1 MKLGF
6 IVAFASLAAGSA
18 VLAGSSETADAG
30 QTTSD
35 ELLPKSHKALPAR
48 NQCAGARGYGAT
60 VGGHRT
66 FLWRPE
72 WLAAEKQRV
81 SNDPAYAK
89 PLIKAAEAALKRGP
103 YSVMD
108 KAEVPA
114 SGDRHDYYSIGPYWW
129 PTEGRPNGEP
139 YSRRDGDV
147 NPVSRSNEFDKDRM
161 MKFSSDVR
169 VLALAY
175 HHLGDQRYAD
185 HAAQLLRAWF
195 ITPATRMNPNL
206 NYGQAVP
213 GVNSGRGEG
222 IIELNALSGVVESIG
237 LIEPAGVLTESET
250 SSLRTWFA
258 HLAGWMANSPIGQEQ
273 REKLNNHG
281 IHYDYMITHFAL
293 FAGLE
298 PLAKQVVADF
308 PARRLAVQINEDG
321 SLPEELART
330 RSWHYSFFALEAAT
344 KLATVGECVG
354 LDLWSAK
361 TNEGRG
367 LAKAFAFLAPYQAD
381 SAKWPYKDSGL
392 TNPAKQES
400 IKRVAM
406 EPLRMMAWGTGDMG
420 YEKLAANHGVSTNA
434 AQDYWLPPLVD
445 MKAQK

>member
-18 VLAGSSETADAG
+18 VLAEASEAADEG
-30 QTTSD
+30 QAITY
-35 ELLPKSHKALPAR
+35 ELLPKGHKALPAR
-48 NQCAGARGYGAT
+48 NQCAGAHGYGAT
-60 VGGHRT
+60 VGGYRT

-81 SNDPAYAK
+81 SADPAYAK
-89 PLIKAAEAALKRGP
+89 PLIKAAETALKRGP

-108 KAEVPA
+108 KAKLPA
-114 SGDRHDYYSIGPYWW
+114 SGDRHDYFSIGPYWW
-129 PTEGRPNGEP
+129 PTEGKPNGEP

-147 NPVSRSNEFDKDRM
+147 NPESRGNEFDKDRM
-161 MKFSSDVR
+161 MKFSGDVR

-175 HHLGDQRYAD
+175 YHLGDRRYAD
-185 HAAQLLRAWF
+185 HAAKLLRAWF
-195 ITPATRMNPNL
+195 IASQTRMNPNL
-206 NYGQAVP
+206 NHGQAVP

-222 IIELNALSGVVESIG
+222 IIELNVLSDVVESIA
-237 LIEPAGVLTESET
+237 LIEPAGAMTDSET
-250 SSLRTWFA
+250 SSLRKWFA
-258 HLAGWMANSPIGQEQ
+258 DLAGWMTTSSHGKDERNKP
-273 REKLNNHG
+273 NNHG

-308 PARRLAVQINEDG
+308 PARRLAVQIKADG
-321 SLPEELART
+321 SLPEELVRT

-354 LDLWSAK
+354 LDIWSAK
-361 TNEGRG
+361 TSDGRG
-367 LAKAFAFLAPYQAD
+367 LAKAFAYLVPYQAD
-381 SAKWPYKDSGL
+381 MGKWPHKDSGL
-392 TNPAKQES
+392 ADPAKLES
-400 IKRVAM
+400 SKRVAM
-406 EPLRMMAWGTGDMG
+406 EPLRMMAWGTGDSA
-420 YEKLAANHGVSTNA
+420 YEKLAADHSVGINA

-445 MKAQK
+445 TKAGQ